1 MNFYYGSVF
10 KTKFKKLVKSNPKL
24 AKKIS
29 KTILEFGSKP
39 NYPSL
44 RLHKLTGK
52 KFNQWSLSVSKSL
65 RITFVYKEDGILI
78 TNFGK
83 HEEVY

>member
-24 AKKIS
+24 AKEIAN
-29 KTILEFGSKP
+29 TIRDFGVNP
-39 NYPSL
+39 TRPSL
-44 RLHKLTGK
+44 RLHKLTGR
-52 KFNQWSLSVSKSL
+52 KFDQWSLTINRSL